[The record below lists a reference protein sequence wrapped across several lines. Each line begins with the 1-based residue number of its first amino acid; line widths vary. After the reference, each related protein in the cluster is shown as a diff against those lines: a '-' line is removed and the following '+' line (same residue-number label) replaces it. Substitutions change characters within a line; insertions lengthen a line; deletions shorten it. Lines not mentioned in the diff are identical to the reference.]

1 MLGTVALQ
9 VGDEYV
15 PFSAEAAAAAV
26 DASARVEGRHEGDLA
41 IDLDR
46 TTTEAGVY
54 PLVLISY
61 AIACTDYQDDATAEL
76 VKAYLSYIA
85 SPEGQEAAVATAG
98 NSPISE
104 ELGDEIQSVVDTI
117 Q

>member
-1 MLGTVALQ
+1 M
-9 VGDEYV
+9 
-15 PFSAEAAAAAV
+15 
-26 DASARVEGRHEGDLA
+26 
-41 IDLDR
+41 
-46 TTTEAGVY
+46 
-54 PLVLISY
+54 LISY

-104 ELGDEIQSVVDTI
+104 ALGDEIQSVVDTI